1 MMKLHVINSNSKG
14 NCYFL
19 KDSSGKMLLLE
30 CGVIL
35 QKIKEA
41 VNFDL
46 QNIVGCILTHEHG
59 DHAKSAEPL
68 SVFGVNIYTSPGT
81 INALGFQSRR
91 LKPIPEQVEQE
102 IGPFVVKPFNV
113 KHDAAQPYG
122 FLINHKEM
130 GTTMFMTDTYYCEY
144 NFGGLNNIIIE
155 ANYCENII
163 NEKLANAETTG
174 FVRDRVIQSH
184 MSLQTCINTLQAY
197 DLTKVNNIVV
207 IHLSDNNSD
216 ENLFYN
222 EIKNATGKTVTIAVK
237 GKIINLGKT
246 PF

>member
-1 MMKLHVINSNSKG
+1 MNLHVINSNSNG
-14 NCYFL
+14 NCYIL

-59 DHAKSAEPL
+59 DHAKSAEAL
-68 SVFGVNIYTSPGT
+68 ATFGVNIYTSPGT
-81 INALGFQSRR
+81 IKALGFESRR
-91 LKPIPEQVEQE
+91 LVPVPDQVVQH
-102 IGPFVVKPFNV
+102 IGPFTIKPFNV

-122 FLINHKEM
+122 FLIRHKEM
-130 GTTMFMTDTYYCEY
+130 GTTLFMTDAYYCEY
-144 NFGGLNNIIIE
+144 NFGDLNNIIIE
-155 ANYCENII
+155 ANYCEDII
-163 NEKLANAETTG
+163 AEKLANASING

-184 MSLQTCINTLQAY
+184 MSLQTCISTLQTY
-197 DLTKVNNIVV
+197 DLKKVNNIVV
-207 IHLSDNNSD
+207 IHLSNNNSD
-216 ENLFYN
+216 ENLFLK
-222 EIKNATGKTVTIAVK
+222 EIKSATGKTVTIADK
-237 GKIINLGKT
+237 GKIISLDII